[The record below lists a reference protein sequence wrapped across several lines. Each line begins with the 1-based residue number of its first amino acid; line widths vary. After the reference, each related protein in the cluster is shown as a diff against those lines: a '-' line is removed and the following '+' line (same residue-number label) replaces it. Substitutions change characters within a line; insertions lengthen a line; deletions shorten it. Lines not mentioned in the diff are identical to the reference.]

1 MAPDFDQASL
11 SNLKSYFARPENWAT
26 RNFSLSKNSF
36 VLFDSCSRRLVLYKG
51 PVEFSGKLKN
61 IGPLRLRLLRGELQL
76 QSLPFVSHTI
86 SKGTARG
93 HSASG
98 LLEVLEVSVDAQHQ
112 FDHWSALDFSASADA
127 IWLMEFTKAP
137 QFATCVTFDAN
148 SLKPER
154 VSLLYHS
161 HSRLFNYIE
170 VLARSACER
179 SLAALLKLAESSL
192 DELAWRALEGLHH
205 RSPALAARQFRQF
218 ATTHPSEVVRNRCA
232 ALIRQTAV

>member
-1 MAPDFDQASL
+1 MAPDFDQANL
-11 SNLKSYFARPENWAT
+11 SNLKTYFARPENWAA

-36 VLFDSCSRRLVLYKG
+36 VLFDTSSLRLVLYKG
-51 PVEFSGKLKN
+51 PIEFSGKLKN

-76 QSLPFVSHTI
+76 QVLPFITHTV

-93 HSASG
+93 YSASG
-98 LLEVLEVSVDAQHQ
+98 AAQALNVSVDEHQQ
-112 FDHWSALDFSASADA
+112 FDHWTALDFSASADA

-148 SLKPER
+148 SASPER

-170 VLARSACER
+170 VLARSACDR

-192 DELAWRALEGLHH
+192 DELAWRAIEGLHH
-205 RSPALAARQFRQF
+205 RSPAIAAGQFQQF
-218 ATTHPSEVVRNRCA
+218 AATHASEVVRNRCA
-232 ALIRQTAV
+232 ALIRQNAV